1 MIMQLL
7 CAISGWHRNIAT
19 EFVAD
24 SLVAVT
30 IRIRTPKRHRTRM
43 QHDQG
48 KAFQEV
54 APYTN
59 TPVGISAECHQYDP
73 WIARF

>member
-1 MIMQLL
+1 MTMQLL

-30 IRIRTPKRHRTRM
+30 TRIRALKRHRTRM
-43 QHDQG
+43 QHDQRR
-48 KAFQEV
+48 ALQE
-54 APYTN
+54 ATPYTN
-59 TPVGISAECHQYDP
+59 APVGIFAECH
-73 WIARF
+73 